1 MNRLLHL
8 IIASIL
14 LTGSSVQRNS
24 RLLVENKSFIPIDK
38 SRPVKVFILAG
49 QSNAVGYNHIRELH
63 YQSENVKQMLNK
75 QSTILFWPGS
85 NAKPGS
91 ANIWTKL
98 QIGLS
103 EISINEPYK
112 DGCFGPEIGLSLG
125 IQKVLPD
132 EKIAVIKY
140 AEGGTGIARS
150 VDYQDYIPALKDF
163 DDKGRNWYPP
173 TEGKAVGSLYKSLI
187 ENIQNALAALKSQG
201 LNYEID
207 GFLWMQGE
215 HEAGISKK
223 MASDYGKLLTIFRE
237 SIRHDLNIKELPFIV
252 GEINSHT
259 WAFADI
265 ARNNQASACQKD
277 PHSRLIKTTDLS
289 RGSIGGAA
297 HFDADG
303 MLTLGERFANGMLLF
318 LKGKD
323 EPKPTVT
330 IFKKNPDNCPD
341 FVRILTENTGIKEQ

>member
-14 LTGSSVQRNS
+14 LTGSSVHRNS
-24 RLLVENKSFIPIDK
+24 RFLVKNKSFIQIDK

-63 YQSENVKQMLNK
+63 YKSDNVKQILNK
-75 QSTILFWPGS
+75 QSSILFWPGS

-91 ANIWTKL
+91 ANVWAKL

-103 EISINEPYK
+103 DISINEPFK
-112 DGCFGPEIGLSLG
+112 DGCYGPEIGFSLG

-150 VDYQDYIPALKDF
+150 MDYQDYIPALKDF
-163 DDKGRNWYPP
+163 DDKGRTWYPP
-173 TEGKAVGSLYKSLI
+173 TEGKSAGLLYKILI

-201 LNYEID
+201 FDYEID

-223 MASDYGKLLTIFRE
+223 MAIDYGNLLTIFRQ

-265 ARNNQASACQKD
+265 ARNKQAAACQKD
-277 PHSRLIKTTDLS
+277 SHSLLIKTIDLS

-303 MLTLGERFANGMLLF
+303 MLTLGERFAQGMLLF
-318 LKGKD
+318 IKGKD
-323 EPKPTVT
+323 EPKSTGNT
-330 IFKKNPDNCPD
+330 LKKNTDN
-341 FVRILTENTGIKEQ
+341 L